1 MKITS
6 ITKKNGTRWQI
17 EVDDE
22 YWAILD
28 AEIIVNQHLKVGVE
42 LTEERMEEILRAA
55 DFRRARE
62 RALYLLDYRDHS
74 RGEIVEKLSRNVD
87 RVIAEEVADKLCELG
102 LIDDGTYAKK
112 LARHFL
118 LTKKYGARRAE
129 FEMRRKGID
138 GRLAAEA
145 VAEVEPDED
154 LLEELAL
161 KKYGRYLEDDP
172 DGKGRDKAIRGLMR
186 LGHGYYEAE
195 AAVDAAAARLKA
207 DTDESEDL

>member
-28 AEIIVNQHLKVGVE
+28 AEIIVDQHLKVGSE

-118 LTKKYGARRAE
+118 
-129 FEMRRKGID
+129 RRKGID

-195 AAVDAAAARLKA
+195 AAVDAAAARLEA
-207 DTDESEDL
+207 DTDEPEDL

>member
-118 LTKKYGARRAE
+118 LTKRYGARRAE

-138 GRLAAEA
+138 VRLAA
-145 VAEVEPDED
+145 
-154 LLEELAL
+154 
-161 KKYGRYLEDDP
+161 
-172 DGKGRDKAIRGLMR
+172 
-186 LGHGYYEAE
+186 
-195 AAVDAAAARLKA
+195 
-207 DTDESEDL
+207 

>member
-161 KKYGRYLEDDP
+161 KKYGRDLEDDP

-195 AAVDAAAARLKA
+195 AAVDAAAARLEA
-207 DTDESEDL
+207 DTDEPEDL

>member
-62 RALYLLDYRDHS
+62 RALCLLDYRDHS

-195 AAVDAAAARLKA
+195 AAVDAAAARLEA
-207 DTDESEDL
+207 DTDEPEDL

>member
-102 LIDDGTYAKK
+102 LIDDGAYAKK

-195 AAVDAAAARLKA
+195 AAVDAATARLEA
-207 DTDESEDL
+207 DTDEPEDL

>member
-28 AEIIVNQHLKVGVE
+28 AEIIVNQHLKVGDE

-195 AAVDAAAARLKA
+195 AAVDAAAARLEA
-207 DTDESEDL
+207 DTDEPEDL

>member
-1 MKITS
+1 MADLKEKTYV
-6 ITKKNGTRWQI
+6 
-17 EVDDE
+17 EDVDRSVYD
-22 YWAILD
+22 IRD
-28 AEIIVNQHLKVGVE
+28 AENDAY
-42 LTEERMEEILRAA
+42 RMESGLTP
-55 DFRRARE
+55 
-62 RALYLLDYRDHS
+62 
-74 RGEIVEKLSRNVD
+74 EIVEKLSRNVD

-195 AAVDAAAARLKA
+195 AAVDAAAARLEA
-207 DTDESEDL
+207 DTDEPEDL

>member
-42 LTEERMEEILRAA
+42 LTEERMAEILRAA

-195 AAVDAAAARLKA
+195 AAVDAAAARLEA
-207 DTDESEDL
+207 DTDEPEDL

>member
-28 AEIIVNQHLKVGVE
+28 AEIIVNQHLKVGSE

-87 RVIAEEVADKLCELG
+87 REIAEEVADKLCELG
-102 LIDDGTYAKK
+102 LIDDETYAKK

-195 AAVDAAAARLKA
+195 AAVDAAAARLEA
-207 DTDESEDL
+207 DTDEPEDL

>member
-28 AEIIVNQHLKVGVE
+28 AEIIVNQHLKVGSE

-87 RVIAEEVADKLCELG
+87 REIAEEVADKLCELG

-129 FEMRRKGID
+129 FEMRRKDID

-195 AAVDAAAARLKA
+195 AAVDAAAARLEA
-207 DTDESEDL
+207 DTDEPEDL

>member
-102 LIDDGTYAKK
+102 LIDDGTDAKK

-129 FEMRRKGID
+129 FERRRKGID

-195 AAVDAAAARLKA
+195 AAVDAAAARLEA
-207 DTDESEDL
+207 DTDEPEDL

>member
-62 RALYLLDYRDHS
+62 RALYRLDYRDHS

-195 AAVDAAAARLKA
+195 AAVDAAAARLEA
-207 DTDESEDL
+207 DTDEPEDL

>member
-172 DGKGRDKAIRGLMR
+172 DGKGREKAIRGLMR

-195 AAVDAAAARLKA
+195 AAVDAAAARLEA
-207 DTDESEDL
+207 DTDEPGDL

>member
-87 RVIAEEVADKLCELG
+87 RGIAEEVADKLCELG

-195 AAVDAAAARLKA
+195 AAVDAAAARLEA
-207 DTDESEDL
+207 DTDEPEDL

>member
-28 AEIIVNQHLKVGVE
+28 AEIIVDQHLKVGSE

-87 RVIAEEVADKLCELG
+87 RGIAEEVADKLCELG

-112 LARHFL
+112 LARYFL

-138 GRLAAEA
+138 GQLAAEA

-195 AAVDAAAARLKA
+195 AAVDAAAARLEA
-207 DTDESEDL
+207 DTDEPEDL

>member
-28 AEIIVNQHLKVGVE
+28 AEIIVNQHLKVGSE

-145 VAEVEPDED
+145 VAEVEPDEN

-195 AAVDAAAARLKA
+195 AAVDAAAARLEA
-207 DTDESEDL
+207 DTDEPEDL

>member
-87 RVIAEEVADKLCELG
+87 RGIAEEVADKLCELG
-102 LIDDGTYAKK
+102 LIDDETYAKK

-195 AAVDAAAARLKA
+195 AAVDAAAARLEA
-207 DTDESEDL
+207 DTDEPEDL

>member
-138 GRLAAEA
+138 GQLAAEA

-195 AAVDAAAARLKA
+195 AAVDAAAARLEA
-207 DTDESEDL
+207 DTDEPEDL

>member
-1 MKITS
+1 M
-6 ITKKNGTRWQI
+6 
-17 EVDDE
+17 
-22 YWAILD
+22 D
-28 AEIIVNQHLKVGVE
+28 AEIIVDQHLKVGGE

-87 RVIAEEVADKLCELG
+87 RGIAEEVADKLCELG

-195 AAVDAAAARLKA
+195 AAVDAAAARLEA
-207 DTDESEDL
+207 DTDEPEDL

>member
-102 LIDDGTYAKK
+102 LIDDGAYAKK

-138 GRLAAEA
+138 GRLATEA

-195 AAVDAAAARLKA
+195 AAVDAAAARLEA
-207 DTDESEDL
+207 DTDEPEDL

>member
-28 AEIIVNQHLKVGVE
+28 AEIIVDQHLKVGSE

-195 AAVDAAAARLKA
+195 AAVDAAAARLEA
-207 DTDESEDL
+207 DTDEPEDL

>member
-28 AEIIVNQHLKVGVE
+28 AEIIVNQHLKVGSE

-87 RVIAEEVADKLCELG
+87 RGIAEEVADKLCELG

-154 LLEELAL
+154 LLEELVL

-195 AAVDAAAARLKA
+195 AAVDAAAARLEA
-207 DTDESEDL
+207 DTDEPEDL

>member
-28 AEIIVNQHLKVGVE
+28 AEIIVNQHLKVGSE

-87 RVIAEEVADKLCELG
+87 REIAEEVADKLCELG

-195 AAVDAAAARLKA
+195 AAVDAAAARLEA
-207 DTDESEDL
+207 DTDEPEDL

>member
-145 VAEVEPDED
+145 VAEVEPDEG

-195 AAVDAAAARLKA
+195 AAVDAAAARLEA
-207 DTDESEDL
+207 DTDEPEDL

>member
-102 LIDDGTYAKK
+102 LIDDGAYAKK

-195 AAVDAAAARLKA
+195 AAVDAAAARLET
-207 DTDESEDL
+207 DTDEPEDL

>member
-28 AEIIVNQHLKVGVE
+28 AEIIVNQHLKVGSE

-87 RVIAEEVADKLCELG
+87 RGIAEEVADKLCELG
-102 LIDDGTYAKK
+102 LIDDGAYAKK

-195 AAVDAAAARLKA
+195 AAVDAAAARLET
-207 DTDESEDL
+207 DTDEPEDL

>member
-28 AEIIVNQHLKVGVE
+28 AEIIVNQHLKVGSE

-102 LIDDGTYAKK
+102 LIDDGAYAKK

-195 AAVDAAAARLKA
+195 AAVDAAAARLEA
-207 DTDESEDL
+207 DTDEPEDL

>member
-28 AEIIVNQHLKVGVE
+28 AETIVNQHLKVGVE

-102 LIDDGTYAKK
+102 LIDDGAYAKK

-195 AAVDAAAARLKA
+195 AAVDAAAARLEA
-207 DTDESEDL
+207 DTDEPEDL

>member
-28 AEIIVNQHLKVGVE
+28 AEIIVNQHLKVGSE

-87 RVIAEEVADKLCELG
+87 RGIAEEVADKLCELG
-102 LIDDGTYAKK
+102 LIDDGMYAKK

-195 AAVDAAAARLKA
+195 AAVDAAAARLEA
-207 DTDESEDL
+207 DTDEPEDL

>member
-1 MKITS
+1 MKITY

-195 AAVDAAAARLKA
+195 AAVDAAAARLEA
-207 DTDESEDL
+207 DTDEPEDL

>member
-172 DGKGRDKAIRGLMR
+172 DGKGREKAIRGLMR

-195 AAVDAAAARLKA
+195 AAVDAAAARLEA
-207 DTDESEDL
+207 DTDEPEDL

>member
-154 LLEELAL
+154 LLEELVL

-195 AAVDAAAARLKA
+195 AAVDAAAARLEA

>member
-42 LTEERMEEILRAA
+42 LTEERMAEIL
-55 DFRRARE
+55 RRARE

-195 AAVDAAAARLKA
+195 AAVDAAAARLEA
-207 DTDESEDL
+207 DTDEPEDL

>member
-28 AEIIVNQHLKVGVE
+28 AEIIVNQHLKVGSE

-195 AAVDAAAARLKA
+195 AAVDAAAARLEA
-207 DTDESEDL
+207 DTDEPEDL

>member
-28 AEIIVNQHLKVGVE
+28 AEIIVNQHLKVGSE

-87 RVIAEEVADKLCELG
+87 WGIAEEVADKLCELG

-195 AAVDAAAARLKA
+195 AAVDAAAARLEA
-207 DTDESEDL
+207 DTDEPEDL

>member
-1 MKITS
+1 MKIKS
-6 ITKKNGTRWQI
+6 ITKKNVTRWQI

-42 LTEERMEEILRAA
+42 LTEERMAEILRAA

-195 AAVDAAAARLKA
+195 AAVDAAAARLEA
-207 DTDESEDL
+207 DTDEPEDL

>member
-28 AEIIVNQHLKVGVE
+28 AEIIVNQHLKVGSE

-74 RGEIVEKLSRNVD
+74 RGEIVEKLSQNVD
-87 RVIAEEVADKLCELG
+87 RGIAEEVADKLCELG

-195 AAVDAAAARLKA
+195 AAVDAAAARLEA
-207 DTDESEDL
+207 DTDEPEDL

>member
-28 AEIIVNQHLKVGVE
+28 AEIIVNQHLKVGSE

-87 RVIAEEVADKLCELG
+87 RGIAEEVADKLCELG

-195 AAVDAAAARLKA
+195 AAVDAAAARLEA
-207 DTDESEDL
+207 DIDESEDL

>member
-102 LIDDGTYAKK
+102 LIDDGMYAKK

-195 AAVDAAAARLKA
+195 AAVDAAAARLEA
-207 DTDESEDL
+207 DTDEPEDL